1 LATKEKGK
9 KGRKRKKKNIM
20 QHRISPKGA
29 FLRIYSPEQLFL
41 SHPSPHGHPCSL
53 DVFKELIPGAPGY
66 GKPRIYY
73 LLLYTVI
80 MCRRLTQGPII

>member
-1 LATKEKGK
+1 
-9 KGRKRKKKNIM
+9 M

-29 FLRIYSPEQLFL
+29 FLRIYSPEQLFP

-66 GKPRIYY
+66 GKPRIYC